1 MGGVYVK
8 NTMVEALM
16 QIVAPHLCLGCA
28 KIGTPLCTNCK
39 YNITSEPFSGC
50 ILCGKHSPEGVCAQ
64 HDSGVCKA
72 WVVGNRQDVLKNI
85 LNAYKFEYLK
95 SAAHSLSDML
105 DTALPLLPH
114 NSVIV
119 PVPTAAG
126 HVRERGFNHINVLAR
141 LLAKSRDIRVV
152 PLLSRSSSTTQHR
165 LNRVNRQHEASKTFF
180 INSAI
185 SIDPTTP
192 VLLLDDIIT
201 TGSTITAAAKVLAEA
216 GVETIMVAALAYQP
230 LD

>member
-1 MGGVYVK
+1 
-8 NTMVEALM
+8 M

-64 HDSGVCKA
+64 HDSSVCKA
-72 WVVGNRQDVLKNI
+72 WVVGERHTILKSVLD
-85 LNAYKFEYLK
+85 AYKFQYVK
-95 SAAHSLSDML
+95 SAARPLSDML
-105 DTALPLLPH
+105 DTVLPLLPR
-114 NSVIV
+114 NTVIA
-119 PVPTAAG
+119 PVPTAAS
-126 HVRERGFNHINVLAR
+126 HVRERGYDHIGVLAR
-141 LLAKSRDIRVV
+141 LLAQQRGMSVV
-152 PLLSRSSSTTQHR
+152 PLLKRSTSTTQHR

-201 TGSTITAAAKVLAEA
+201 TGSTITAAANVLAES

>member
-16 QIVAPHLCLGCA
+16 QIVAPHLCLGCV
-28 KIGTPLCTNCK
+28 KIGAPVCTNCK

-50 ILCGKHSPEGVCAQ
+50 ILCGKHSSEGICVE

-72 WVVGNRQDVLKNI
+72 WVVGKRYGMLKDT
-85 LNAYKFEYLK
+85 LNAYKFQYVK
-95 SAAHSLSDML
+95 AAAHSLSDML
-105 DTALPLLPH
+105 NTVLPLLP
-114 NSVIV
+114 SDTIIV

-126 HVRERGFNHINVLAR
+126 HIRERGYDHINILAR
-141 LLAKSRDIRVV
+141 LLAKSRNIQVV
-152 PLLSRSSSTTQHR
+152 QILSRSSSTTQHR
-165 LNRVNRQHEASKTFF
+165 LNRVNRQQEASKTFF
-180 INSAI
+180 INPAI
-185 SIDPTTP
+185 SISLSTP

-201 TGSTITAAAKVLAEA
+201 TGSTITAAAHVLAEA
-216 GVETIMVAALAYQP
+216 GVETIMVAALAYQT

>member
-1 MGGVYVK
+1 MGGVNVK

-16 QIVAPHLCLGCA
+16 QTVAPHLCLGCT
-28 KIGTPLCTNCK
+28 KIGTPVCTNCK

-50 ILCGKHSPEGVCAQ
+50 ILCGKHSPEGICAE

-72 WVVGNRQDVLKNI
+72 WVVGKRQGVLKDVLD
-85 LNAYKFEYLK
+85 AYKFQYVK

-105 DTALPLLPH
+105 DAALPLLPT
-114 NSVIV
+114 NTMIV
-119 PVPTAAG
+119 PIPTAAS
-126 HVRERGFNHINVLAR
+126 HIRERGYDHISILAR
-141 LLAKSRDIRVV
+141 LLAQRRTVPVV
-152 PLLSRSSSTTQHR
+152 SILNRSSSATQHR
-165 LNRVNRQHEASKTFF
+165 LNRASRQQEALKTFH
-180 INSAI
+180 INSNI

-201 TGSTITAAAKVLAEA
+201 TGSTISAAASVLAEA
-216 GVETIMVAALAYQP
+216 GVQTIMVTALAYQP